1 MSSVLYGVDIN
12 AQRDITYTKVKVNPN
27 GRKSVGILNKTA
39 KSGLLIQTPLMKTW
53 GVNEY
58 QDDKGGSSSYDFV
71 LQYPIDELNNPD
83 CVEFLKNMQT
93 LEQKIKDDAIENC
106 KEWLNKSKASP
117 DAIDALWT
125 PMLKYPKD
133 KDTGEPDYSRKP
145 TLKIKIPYWEDSF
158 NVELYDEK
166 EQSIFPNDNG
176 ISISELIT
184 KGSHIATL
192 IQCGGIW
199 VANGKFGVTWRLVQ
213 AVVKPRESLRG
224 KCHIKLSSSEKEKME
239 TTSADTEESHET
251 IKEENPTMVED
262 SDDEDDVRQE
272 VKQEIESKSV
282 VTEDVPKK
290 KKVIKKKTTA

>member
-12 AQRDITYTKVKVNPN
+12 AQRDIAYTKVKVNPN

-251 IKEENPTMVED
+251 IKEEKPTIVED

-272 VKQEIESKSV
+272 VKQEIESKGV

-290 KKVIKKKTTA
+290 KKVVKKKGSV

>member
-272 VKQEIESKSV
+272 VKQEIESKGV

>member
-1 MSSVLYGVDIN
+1 MSSVLYGVDID
-12 AQRDITYTKVKVNPN
+12 AQRDIAYTKVKVNPN

-58 QDDKGGSSSYDFV
+58 PDEKGGASSYDFV

-83 CVEFLKNMQT
+83 CVEFLKNMQA

-117 DAIDALWT
+117 DAIDALWS

-176 ISISELIT
+176 ITISELIT

-199 VANGKFGVTWRLVQ
+199 IANGKFGVTWRLVQ

-239 TTSADTEESHET
+239 TTSTDTEESQET
-251 IKEENPTMVED
+251 IKEEKPTMVAD
-262 SDDEDDVRQE
+262 SDDEDDIRQE

-282 VTEDVPKK
+282 VTEDAPKK
-290 KKVIKKKTTA
+290 KKVIKKKAAI

>member
-272 VKQEIESKSV
+272 VKQEIESKGV

-290 KKVIKKKTTA
+290 KKVVKKKGSV

>member
-12 AQRDITYTKVKVNPN
+12 AQRDIAYTKVKVNPN

-272 VKQEIESKSV
+272 VKQEIESKGV

-290 KKVIKKKTTA
+290 KKVVKKKGSV